1 MENRDNRRPAGI
13 SREERLRQR
22 EIQRRKRRRRLL
34 FIKAGVIMLAA
45 VIVFA
50 AGMIY
55 KKVKAEKSDG
65 ARWQVEASGDD
76 IQSKRPPMEIALL
89 TTNEY

>member
-55 KKVKAEKSDG
+55 KKVKAEKSDVPG
-65 ARWQVEASGDD
+65 GRLKLPAMIFSQSVRRW
-76 IQSKRPPMEIALL
+76 RLRF
-89 TTNEY
+89 